1 MPTLSARKFKYCFLF
16 TFMGQHDF
24 EVNVKVVYR
33 IRHRYTKCIYDKI
46 KFNEK
51 TFTDVWQGKYMP
63 RTNTLTYDI
72 LFEIFKM
79 WMHWALNRLY
89 F

>member
-1 MPTLSARKFKYCFLF
+1 M
-16 TFMGQHDF
+16 
-24 EVNVKVVYR
+24 
-33 IRHRYTKCIYDKI
+33 
-46 KFNEK
+46 FNEK

-79 WMHWALNRLY
+79 WMHWALNRLFSKRY
-89 F
+89 VYLSEKKGL